1 MGDHKTA
8 VLETTTATTTTTTRL
23 EIHNP
28 PPPHSTHITLTQDQK
43 IPIDKPADLASI
55 MQAILRR
62 EDAEARRKEHL
73 WVVGLR
79 RDRRILYIEL
89 VSLGSTIETLVDPIE
104 VYQSAVFN
112 KAHSIALVH
121 NHVDGT
127 LRPSGADM
135 EITNALIEGGKLLR
149 IYVWDHLII
158 SEKEY
163 CSFLDEGVIEG
174 VRPE

>member
-28 PPPHSTHITLTQDQK
+28 PPPHSTHILLTQDQK
-43 IPIDKPADLASI
+43 IPIDKPAALASI
-55 MQAILRR
+55 MLTILGR

-89 VSLGSTIETLVDPIE
+89 VSLGSTLRTIVDPIE
-104 VYQSAVFN
+104 VYQSAVLN

-121 NHVDGT
+121 NHVDGA
-127 LRPSGADM
+127 LKPSKADM

-149 IYVWDHLII
+149 IHVWDHLII
-158 SEKEY
+158 SEKDSY
-163 CSFLDEGVIEG
+163 SFLDEGLIEG
-174 VRPE
+174 IEPE